1 MTKKSVQ
8 EGSKAFEKG
17 KVTKYYL
24 AILRG
29 HCLSDAFTVNAS
41 IGKDSRS
48 DLKMALE
55 DSEFCVKPRKAKTE
69 IYVLS
74 RGTYQGNPATKVIL
88 KPKTGRRHQLRIH
101 CHSLGHTIGLVCH

>member
-17 KVTKYYL
+17 KVIKYYL

-29 HCLSDAFTVNAS
+29 HCQNDTFIVNTA
-41 IGKDSRS
+41 IGKDSRT

-55 DSEFCVKPRKAKTE
+55 DSEFCVKPRKAETKV
-69 IYVLS
+69 YVLS
-74 RGTYQGNPATKVIL
+74 RGTYRGDPATKVIL

-101 CHSLGHTIGLVCH
+101 CQSLDHTIG